1 MVRYL
6 ARRIVLMFVAL
17 VIICTATFFLMRLLP
32 GSPFNDEKLSNE
44 ARAQLEAKY
53 GLDKPLGVQYATYVS
68 NLARGDLGNSF
79 YFEGRPVLE
88 IILARLPISA
98 FLSAQAV
105 LFGLVAGL
113 VLGVVAALRHN
124 SVWDSVTTVLA
135 IVGISVPSF
144 VLGPLLQYWVG
155 VKLGWL
161 PIAFFES
168 WAHSILPSLAL
179 SVFVIATVARF
190 IGSEML
196 EVLGQD
202 YIALARSKGLSRLA
216 VVVRHVLRNA
226 LIPLVTVLFPLTV
239 FLVTGSL
246 VVEQI
251 FAIPGIGEQFIRA
264 IVVSDYFMIMGT
276 TIFFSVLF
284 MLMLLLQDIIY
295 GVIDPRMRL
304 PGKTE

>member
-144 VLGPLLQYWVG
+144 VLAPLLQYWVG
-155 VKLGWL
+155 LKLGCL

-190 IGSEML
+190 IRSEML

-251 FAIPGIGEQFIRA
+251 FAIPGIGEQF
-264 IVVSDYFMIMGT
+264 
-276 TIFFSVLF
+276 

>member
-1 MVRYL
+1 MLRYL

-32 GSPFNDEKLSNE
+32 GSPFNDEKLSNDT
-44 ARAQLEAKY
+44 RAQLEAKY

-113 VLGVVAALRHN
+113 ALGVVAALRHN

-135 IVGISVPSF
+135 VVGISVPSF
-144 VLGPLLQYWVG
+144 VLAPLLQYWVG

-190 IGSEML
+190 IRSEML

-202 YIALARSKGLSRLA
+202 YIALARSKGLSRLV

>member
-88 IILARLPISA
+88 IILVRLPISA
-98 FLSAQAV
+98 FISAQAV